1 MVKKSYRRDGRQHL
15 TPRADGRYQLRVE
28 GRRIYGRTEDEVYA
42 KADELRAQIAAG
54 EAERA
59 DPTVKAYGDRWI
71 QVAKAGVTDK
81 VYDDYASQMSR
92 LYQACGEMR
101 IKEVTAL
108 DIKAAFNEY
117 LGMSASTIR
126 RARMLWTAMFEAA
139 ISEGLIRVNPVKQEA
154 ARPHKGTAGTH
165 RAITQAE
172 RDLIWRV
179 QHPMRLMA
187 LVMLYTGLRRGE
199 ALAVNLD
206 TDWDKERG
214 MLSVNKAIRYEG
226 NWAVVA
232 DPKTEAGAREVPV
245 PAILARELKGHTGL
259 LFQGKHKAA
268 GEKDADEDVTPYAT
282 EQAFSRGWE
291 SWLNALSREANGG
304 MQRRWWGKTRE
315 HKAAIERKEK
325 LPEYRE
331 IRIRP
336 HDLRHSY
343 ATMLRD
349 AGVDLR
355 VAMEWLGHA
364 DEKMILR
371 IYDHPE
377 ERIRASVDKV
387 DAWTGGAEDEQK
399 QA

>member
-1 MVKKSYRRDGRQHL
+1 MKKERTYRRDGRQHL
-15 TPRADGRYQLRVE
+15 TPRADGRYQLRVD
-28 GRRIYGRTEDEVYA
+28 GRRIYGRTEDEVYE
-42 KADELRAQIAAG
+42 KADALRAQLAAG
-54 EAERA
+54 EAERQ
-59 DPTVKAYGDRWI
+59 DPTVQEFGDRWI
-71 QVAKAGVTDK
+71 RVAKAGVTDK
-81 VYDDYASQMSR
+81 VYDDYAGQMSR
-92 LYQACGEMR
+92 LYKAIGDR
-101 IKEVTAL
+101 RVREVGPL
-108 DIKAAFNEY
+108 DIKDAFNGY

-126 RARMLWTAMFEAA
+126 RARMLWMAMFDAA
-139 ISEGLIRVNPVKQEA
+139 IAEGIRGTNPVKAQA

-165 RAITQAE
+165 RSITNEE

-199 ALAVNLD
+199 ALAIDLGED
-206 TDWDKERG
+206 YDPERQVIRV
-214 MLSVNKAIRYEG
+214 SKAIRYES
-226 NWAVVA
+226 NKAILA

-245 PAILARELKGHTGL
+245 PGILAKELKGKTGL
-259 LFQGKHKAA
+259 LFQAQRPTKTEKA
-268 GEKDADEDVTPYAT
+268 EKDAKPYAT

-315 HKAAIERKEK
+315 HKAMLAEDKP
-325 LPEYRE
+325 LPEYKE

-343 ATMLRD
+343 ATTLRD

-355 VAMEWLGHA
+355 VAMRWMGHA
-364 DEKMILR
+364 DVEMLLR

-377 ERIRASVDKV
+377 ARMRANMDRL
-387 DAWTGGAEDEQK
+387 DAWTGGTEEKK